1 VLINGSE
8 LLGLLYLGIG
18 LLVTIFIKGGKSFP
32 EGTNW
37 YEKALGVAFMV
48 VLWPI
53 VLCVLS
59 PGRWL

>member
-1 VLINGSE
+1 MLMNASE
-8 LLGLLYLGIG
+8 LLGLIYLGVG
-18 LLVTIFIKGGKSFP
+18 LLVTILIRGGKSFT
-32 EGTNW
+32 EGTKW

-59 PGRWL
+59 SGRRL